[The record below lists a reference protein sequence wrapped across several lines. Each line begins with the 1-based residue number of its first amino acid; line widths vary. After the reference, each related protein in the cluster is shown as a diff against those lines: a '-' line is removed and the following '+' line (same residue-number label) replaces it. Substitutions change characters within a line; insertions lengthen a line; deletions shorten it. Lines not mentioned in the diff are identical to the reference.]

1 MKQPIKIIEDMTK
14 KYNDDTELGRVI
26 RWYIKWLREGNG
38 DKKDV

>member
-26 RWYIKWLREGNG
+26 RWYIKWLKEGIEE
-38 DKKDV
+38 KKDV